1 MDIILLEDIKNLGK
15 KGDKVT
21 VKDGYGRNLL
31 SKKQAAE
38 ATAKTLN
45 DMKLLK
51 LHEEKIAEQ
60 KLTEAEE
67 LKDRLTNLSVT
78 VSIKLGKDGKVF
90 GSVSSKEIAEAAKAQ
105 LDIDIDKKK
114 LVLPEAIKE
123 LGKYTVPLKLHPQV
137 TGSINVNVVE
147 A

>member
-15 KGDKVT
+15 RGDKVT

-51 LHEEKIAEQ
+51 LHEEKLAEQ
-60 KLTEAEE
+60 KLSEAEE

-90 GSVSSKEIAEAAKAQ
+90 GSVSSKEIAEAAKTQ
-105 LDIDIDKKK
+105 LNIDIDKKK

-137 TGSINVNVVE
+137 TGSINVNVIE